1 MAGSR
6 KDVIEAGR
14 WLSRERA
21 KRGRKCSTG
30 LVARLATLYAN
41 RRGYDGRIHQQ
52 QLSDLE
58 NATESRGPGK
68 LQPWWRYV
76 REIFENG
83 DVDAAAGAWA
93 APLTEADRVEPET
106 LLIVTLGG
114 ERVGRIVWESRGPG
128 REPMATTES

>member
-6 KDVIEAGR
+6 SDVIEAGR
-14 WLSRERA
+14 WLSIERA
-21 KRGRKCSTG
+21 KRGRICSTG

-52 QLSDLE
+52 QLSDIE
-58 NATESRGPGK
+58 NTTENRGPRK

-83 DVDAAAGAWA
+83 DIDAAAGALA
-93 APLTEADRVEPET
+93 TPLTEADRVEPDT
-106 LLIVTLGG
+106 LLIVTMNG
-114 ERVGRIVWESRGPG
+114 ERVGRIVWESSRPA
-128 REPMATTES
+128 R